1 MVLICIN
8 RHSQG
13 CFILLGFDILLDADL
28 KPHVVEVNRCP
39 SLNTDSHI
47 DKEIKESLLA
57 DIFTMLNL
65 GRLDQHR
72 VQEEKKKKIFENSKM
87 AIKKIA
93 QKIAAVHEEQAGGQ
107 DEEETPQHAA
117 RKAQAEWEESH
128 LGNFRLVYPNA
139 NSASYDKFLAEDCG
153 SSLFQET
160 AASKARKLAVLKSM
174 QQTDEEIAPALD
186 DFTLKEDEMYASGS
200 LVSRGRITSLNSFEP
215 AFINLAEERE
225 RLKEMEK
232 REAQLRQLN
241 IRAAVFEA
249 MRQNGL
255 LRASDV
261 HGQRLERV
269 KYTVLPKINPDFMP
283 FEAAF
288 HTFKM

>member
-1 MVLICIN
+1 MFD
-8 RHSQG
+8 RHSQAS
-13 CFILLGFDILLDADL
+13 FILLGFDILLDAGL

-39 SLNTDSHI
+39 SLNTDSPI
-47 DKEIKESLLA
+47 DKEIKESLLV
-57 DIFTMLNL
+57 DIFKLLNL

-72 VQEEKKKKIFENSKM
+72 IQEEEKKKIFENSKL
-87 AIKKIA
+87 AIKKIFQKTAALHDEQTA
-93 QKIAAVHEEQAGGQ
+93 QEEPPGEPQ
-107 DEEETPQHAA
+107 DAA

-128 LGNFRLVYPNA
+128 LGNFRLVYPQA
-139 NSASYDKFLAEDCG
+139 NSAFYDKFLAENSG

-160 AASKARKLAVLKSM
+160 AASKARKLAILKSM
-174 QQTDEEIAPALD
+174 QQNDAEIVPALD
-186 DFTLKEDEMYASGS
+186 DFTLKEDEMHASGS

-232 REAQLRQLN
+232 REEQLLQLN
-241 IRAAVFEA
+241 MRAAVFEA

-261 HGQRLERV
+261 HVHGRHLERV
-269 KYTVLPKINPDFMP
+269 KYAVLPKINPDFMP

-288 HTFKM
+288 HGFQI